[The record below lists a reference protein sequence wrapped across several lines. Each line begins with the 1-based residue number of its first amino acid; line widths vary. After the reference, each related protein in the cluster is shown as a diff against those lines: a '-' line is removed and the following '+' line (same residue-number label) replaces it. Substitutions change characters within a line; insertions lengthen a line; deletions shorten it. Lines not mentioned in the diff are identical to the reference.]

1 MRSRRGT
8 KYNPPS
14 SPLSKEEGPRN
25 IGHNMEHLILSVSS
39 VSVSYSIYNDSLLQN
54 VTDILL
60 QNATTI
66 LLQNAKLFTKCVSL
80 ITKCDVYYELRQS
93 VNINR
98 NLM

>member
-66 LLQNAKLFTKCVSL
+66 LLQNATEAFYKMRQLNYKMRRLLRTATVS
-80 ITKCDVYYELRQS
+80 EHQ
-93 VNINR
+93 
-98 NLM
+98 